1 MIRGFKNLQSYRLSK
16 KIKAAAWDNNLNNK
30 FKCVIWDNK
39 EKTPRTVLEQTV
51 GKVKLRVPRS
61 FLIALL
67 QCMVQLASGRNCTL
81 TIFF

>member
-16 KIKAAAWDNNLNNK
+16 KIKVAAWDNNLNNK
-30 FKCVIWDNK
+30 FKCVLWDNK